1 MVALF
6 AGAKF
11 SQKRA
16 LSLFSIATTEKKD
29 RSSVTCVYIFALYLN
44 ASIKREEETEKDIK
58 NAHTHLREEGIVLQ
72 SIWGEKSEKN
82 LPLKFHFFL
91 LLLF

>member
-11 SQKRA
+11 LQKRA

-58 NAHTHLREEGIVLQ
+58 NSHTHTLRGRNSVTI
-72 SIWGEKSEKN
+72 N
-82 LPLKFHFFL
+82 LGRKE
-91 LLLF
+91 